1 VRVSAK
7 ADYGL
12 RALIEL
18 AVLEEEGG
26 VPVKRD
32 QIGAAQDIPVAFLEN
47 ILLELKRAGIV
58 TSVRGQQGGFR
69 LARPAAEITLAEVI
83 RRLDGPLASVRGVRP
98 EDLDYAGRAEPLRD
112 VWVAV
117 RASLRSVLEDV
128 TLADL
133 LSGELPDAVKPLLDA
148 PEAWRSH

>member
-1 VRVSAK
+1 MRISAK

-18 AVLEEEGG
+18 AVLEQEDER
-26 VPVKRD
+26 PVKRD
-32 QIGAAQDIPVAFLEN
+32 QLGAAQDIPVAFLEN

-58 TSVRGQQGGFR
+58 VSVRGQQGGFR
-69 LARPAAEITLAEVI
+69 LSRPPGEISLAQVI
-83 RRLDGPLASVRGVRP
+83 RALDGPLASVRGVRP
-98 EDLDYAGRAEPLRD
+98 EDLDYPGRARPLRD
-112 VWVAV
+112 VWIAV
-117 RASLRSVLEDV
+117 RSNLRAVLEEI

-133 LSGELPDAVKPLLDA
+133 VAGNLPPNILPLVSP